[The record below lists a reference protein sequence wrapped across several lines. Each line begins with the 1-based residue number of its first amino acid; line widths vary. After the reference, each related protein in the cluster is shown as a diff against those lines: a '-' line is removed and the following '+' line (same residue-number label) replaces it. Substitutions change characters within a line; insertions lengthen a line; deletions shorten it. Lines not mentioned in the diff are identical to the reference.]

1 MTISIIEIFEVAG
14 LIVMTATAIAKLTP
28 SSKDDGWVEKARKFL
43 ENLSNM
49 FLPDLKK

>member
-1 MTISIIEIFEVAG
+1 MVNIVQIFEVAG

-43 ENLSNM
+43 EQVSNM